1 MTMRRVVRAA
11 TFPFVAAVALV
22 AAVPSAPGYAKSSG
36 EIAVVSRL
44 MSVKYEQ
51 CRQEANR
58 QHLHL
63 LARHR
68 FLKECRAR

>member
-1 MTMRRVVRAA
+1 MGVILKAA
-11 TFPFVAAVALV
+11 TMLLV
-22 AAVPSAPGYAKSSG
+22 AALAAAAAPAYAKSSG

-44 MSVKYEQ
+44 MAAKYEE
-51 CRQEANR
+51 CRQEANK

-68 FLKECRAR
+68 FLKECRLRP

>member
-1 MTMRRVVRAA
+1 MRCVLRAA
-11 TFPFVAAVALV
+11 TFLLVAAVAL
-22 AAVPSAPGYAKSSG
+22 AAAAPAYAKSSG

>member
-1 MTMRRVVRAA
+1 MCRRIRAA
-11 TFPFVAAVALV
+11 TFLLAAAAALG
-22 AAVPSAPGYAKSSG
+22 ATSASAPARAKSSG
-36 EIAVVSRL
+36 EITVASRL
-44 MSVKYEQ
+44 MAVKYEQ

-68 FLKECRAR
+68 FLKECHARP